1 MWWAVMFACFSFEV
15 CDGEDWGMEGQALLL
30 NLGLDLDCKSVL
42 ADLRSYRQ
50 ALYYNFTMKGS
61 YS

>member
-1 MWWAVMFACFSFEV
+1 
-15 CDGEDWGMEGQALLL
+15 MEGQALLL
-30 NLGLDLDCKSVL
+30 NLGLDLDWTSVL